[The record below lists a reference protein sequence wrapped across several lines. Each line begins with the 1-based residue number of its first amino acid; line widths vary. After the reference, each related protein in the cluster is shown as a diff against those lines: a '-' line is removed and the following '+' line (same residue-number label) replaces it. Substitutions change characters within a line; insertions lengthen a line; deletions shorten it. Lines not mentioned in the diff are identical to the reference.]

1 MLPLPFLQHC
11 CCPPVNRP
19 MTLPVQLAV
28 SSKPVTLTPSDEL
41 AGQHSMIERVEEGH
55 FDGQQWVFERVWN
68 GDQTDWGLNFTSRPH
83 VLKVRMATY
92 SR

>member
-1 MLPLPFLQHC
+1 MAAGNTPASGGAAIVRLSDNEFLITAF
-11 CCPPVNRP
+11 R
-19 MTLPVQLAV
+19 AR
-28 SSKPVTLTPSDEL
+28 VTLTPSDEL